1 MPQVLRWQSTTQAF
15 HEALGDGESLTMVR
29 IPAGRFQMG
38 SPMEAAESG
47 RDGDEGPVHGVE
59 LEEFLIASTP
69 ITQAQWRVVAEWEQG
84 PAETW
89 RLPLESNPS
98 LFQGDH
104 ARLRDGEPDSSQ
116 RPVDAISWDEASE
129 FCRRLSQRTGRH
141 YTLPSEAQW
150 EYACRAGSST
160 PYAFGFALTAALANL
175 RLSTPAWAVAETTNS
190 EPADVEQT
198 TPVGLYPANAWGLY
212 DMHGNLWE
220 WCLDHWRE
228 SYSGV
233 PIDGSAW
240 IDANAPATAERVLR
254 GGSWSDSPA
263 DSRSACRR
271 RLPARAIDAGAL
283 GLRVVCLPGM
293 AGRGELADR
302 AGSAQTGVPNADEP
316 VNGQPLD
323 GTDSLEMLALRTMMS
338 TSAATPVR
346 SSAFVSYSHK
356 DSKWLDK
363 LNVML
368 TPFTRDGMAVWS
380 DQKIKPGDLYAEEIR
395 KALENAKVAILLVSP
410 DFLASQYIH
419 DNELPPLLGEAE
431 RGGLTILWIPIHY
444 SNYKQTK
451 IKDYQAVWEPSQPL
465 AGLSKAKL
473 NQALVAISE
482 TIAEA
487 MER

>member
-15 HEALGDGESLTMVR
+15 HEALGDGEWLTMVR
-29 IPAGRFQMG
+29 IPAGHFQMG
-38 SPMEAAESG
+38 SPREEAESG

-69 ITQAQWRVVAEWEQG
+69 ITQAQWRVVAQWEQG

-89 RLPLESNPS
+89 GLPLESNPS

-129 FCRRLSQRTGRH
+129 FCRRLSQRTGRL

-150 EYACRAGSST
+150 EYACRAGSSM
-160 PYAFGFALTAALANL
+160 PYAFGFALTAELANL
-175 RLSTPAWAVAETTNS
+175 RLSTPAWAAAETTNS

-212 DMHGNLWE
+212 DMHGNVWE
-220 WCLDHWRE
+220 WCLDHWHDN
-228 SYSGV
+228 YLGA
-233 PIDGSAW
+233 PNDGSAW
-240 IDANAPATAERVLR
+240 SDANASATAERVLR

-263 DSRSACRR
+263 DSRSASRR
-271 RLPARAIDAGAL
+271 RLPAQSRDPGTL
-283 GLRVVCLPGM
+283 GFRVVCLPGM
-293 AGRGELADR
+293 TGRVEPADR
-302 AGSAQTGVPNADEP
+302 TEPAQAEVPNADGP
-316 VNGQPLD
+316 VDSQPLD
-323 GTDSLEMLALRTMMS
+323 GTDSLEMLALRTMMT

-356 DSKWLDK
+356 DSKWLDR

-368 TPFTRDGMAVWS
+368 TPFTRDGLAVWS
-380 DQKIKPGDLYAEEIR
+380 DQKIKPGDLWEKEIR
-395 KALENAKVAILLVSP
+395 KALEHAKVAILLVSP
-410 DFLASQYIH
+410 DFLASKYIH
-419 DNELPPLLGEAE
+419 ENELPPLLEEAE

>member
-47 RDGDEGPVHGVE
+47 RDDDEGPVHGVKM
-59 LEEFLIASTP
+59 EEFLVASTP

-89 RLPLESNPS
+89 GLPLESNPS

-160 PYAFGFALTAALANL
+160 PYAFGFALTTELANL
-175 RLSTPAWAVAETTNS
+175 RLSTPAWAAAEITNS

-212 DMHGNLWE
+212 DMHGNVWE
-220 WCLDHWRE
+220 WCLDHWHVNYLGAP
-228 SYSGV
+228 S
-233 PIDGSAW
+233 DGSAW
-240 IDANAPATAERVLR
+240 IDANPPATAERVLR

-263 DSRSACRR
+263 DSRSASRR
-271 RLPARAIDAGAL
+271 RLPAQSRDPGSL
-283 GLRVVCLPGM
+283 GFRVVCLPGRRPLVVWIDDQHDNNLSERAALEREGVRFVLATSHQEVM
-293 AGRGELADR
+293 HQLDSAAVDLVVSDMRRGADAEAGL
-302 AGSAQTGVPNADEP
+302 QLL
-316 VNGQPLD
+316 Q
-323 GTDSLEMLALRTMMS
+323 ALRGDHR
-338 TSAATPVR
+338 AVPVIFYVGV
-346 SSAFVSYSHK
+346 ANE
-356 DSKWLDK
+356 K
-363 LNVML
+363 LR
-368 TPFTRDGMAVWS
+368 TR
-380 DQKIKPGDLYAEEIR
+380 
-395 KALENAKVAILLVSP
+395 ALEAGALAVIQQRDQLLITMRS
-410 DFLASQYIH
+410 A
-419 DNELPPLLGEAE
+419 
-431 RGGLTILWIPIHY
+431 
-444 SNYKQTK
+444 
-451 IKDYQAVWEPSQPL
+451 L
-465 AGLSKAKL
+465 AGTK
-473 NQALVAISE
+473 V
-482 TIAEA
+482 
-487 MER
+487 R